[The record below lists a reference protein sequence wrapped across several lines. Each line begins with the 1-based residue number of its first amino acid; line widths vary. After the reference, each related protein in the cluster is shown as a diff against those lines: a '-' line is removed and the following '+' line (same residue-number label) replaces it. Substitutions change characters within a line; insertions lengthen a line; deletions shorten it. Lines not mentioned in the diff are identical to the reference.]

1 MTFDRKKRQ
10 ITAPSVCVAI
20 LLGLAAPAAAMQQ
33 NAPAMIETGITSQ
46 PIGHARF
53 CAQYTDECHATRKAS
68 PMGLTQGRWDELI
81 EINTLVNNSIEQ
93 LTDQQIYNVVE
104 HWTYPDRMGD
114 CEDLVLL
121 KRFMLIKRG
130 WDPANL
136 LITVAR
142 QPNGEGHAVLTAR
155 TDRGDFILD
164 NLRDPVMRWDQTEYR
179 YLKRIARGHSG
190 KWVSIEDDRS
200 VITGSIN

>member
-1 MTFDRKKRQ
+1 MTSDRKKRQ
-10 ITAPSVCVAI
+10 ITALSVCVAI
-20 LLGLAAPAAAMQQ
+20 LAGASSPAFAIQA
-33 NAPAMIETGITSQ
+33 NPPSMIETGQTSQ
-46 PIGHARF
+46 PIGHAQF
-53 CAQYTDECHATRKAS
+53 CAQYADECHSTRKAN
-68 PMGLTQGRWDELI
+68 PMVLTQARWDELVD
-81 EINTLVNNSIEQ
+81 INALVNHSIEQ

-104 HWTYPDRMGD
+104 HWTYPDRVGD

-130 WDPANL
+130 WKPANL

-190 KWVSIEDDRS
+190 KWVSINDDRS